1 MIPVIEA
8 IKNDRLYSALC
19 AMQTKMKMKLIPIK
33 QTIEENE
40 QFLNNAE
47 ISDSVQ
53 QTVDFYKKVGFNPPW
68 ICYCVR
74 KDNMIVGMAGFKG
87 QPADEKVEISY
98 GTNEQFRQKG
108 IGGEVCKMLVELS
121 TRTNP
126 SVIITA
132 RTLPEQ
138 NYSTRILEN
147 NDFELLGIVIDEE
160 DGEVW
165 EWKYKNAQTPNKT
178 NK

>member
-1 MIPVIEA
+1 
-8 IKNDRLYSALC
+8 
-19 AMQTKMKMKLIPIK
+19 
-33 QTIEENE
+33 
-40 QFLNNAE
+40 
-47 ISDSVQ
+47 
-53 QTVDFYKKVGFNPPW
+53 
-68 ICYCVR
+68 
-74 KDNMIVGMAGFKG
+74 MIVGMAGFKG